1 MSNSPAHYPFSAIV
15 GQTALKT
22 ALTLS
27 IIEPALGGVLIA
39 GPRGSAKSTLARG
52 LTAIAQLPPEQFVN
66 LPLGATEEKIVGS
79 LDLDKILNNGH
90 VAFSPGLLQR
100 AHQGILY
107 VDEINLLADHL
118 VDLLLDV
125 TASGINYVERD
136 GISHQHPAQFN
147 LIGTMNP
154 DEGELRPQ
162 LLDRF
167 GLYVQLNEPMD
178 IQKRIEIVQRR
189 LAFDDDANA
198 FNAQYQSAQN
208 DMIKRIQLA
217 KALLKTV
224 QVSHENQQ
232 YIAQTCQAAHVEGIR
247 ADLTLL
253 RAARAYSA
261 WQNRQDIRPADIDFV
276 AEFALSHRR
285 NQPPTAPPPKQSAP
299 PPNTNPPP
307 PKPPAAPQGQWG
319 EMPPIEVSSRAIRT
333 LELATHKK
341 KS

>member
-1 MSNSPAHYPFSAIV
+1 MSNSPIHYPFSAVV
-15 GQTALKT
+15 GLTSLKT
-22 ALTLS
+22 ALILS
-27 IIEPALGGVLIA
+27 IIEPTLGGVLIA
-39 GPRGSAKSTLARG
+39 GPRGSAKSTLVRG
-52 LTAIAQLPPEQFVN
+52 LTSIAQLTSEQFVN

-79 LDLDKILNNGH
+79 LDLDKILNNGS

-125 TASGINYVERD
+125 AASGINYVERD
-136 GISHQHPAQFN
+136 GISHQHPARFN

-167 GLYVQLNEPMD
+167 GLYVQLNEPID
-178 IQKRIEIVQRR
+178 IQERIEIVQRR
-189 LAFDDDANA
+189 LAFDDHAEA
-198 FNAQYQSAQN
+198 FNAQYQNAQN
-208 DMIKRIQLA
+208 DLIERIQLA
-217 KALLKTV
+217 KTLVKTV
-224 QVSHENQQ
+224 QVSHDNQQ
-232 YIAQTCQAAHVEGIR
+232 YIAQICHAAHVEGVR
-247 ADLTLL
+247 ADLTIL

-261 WQNRQDIRPADIDFV
+261 WQHQQYISPADIDFV

-285 NQPPTAPPPKQSAP
+285 NQPPSAPPPKQSAP
-299 PPNTNPPP
+299 PPKANASH
-307 PKPPAAPQGQWG
+307 PKPPATQQGQWG
-319 EMPPIEVSSRAIRT
+319 EMPPMEVSSSAIRT
-333 LELATHKK
+333 LDLATHKK